1 MKKIFTL
8 FTALLVVCAV
18 SATLPSTNFEDP
30 GYYCTAE
37 SGVITGTAPSNK
49 VCLNSTADPKQ
60 IEWSDVSKSYTSV
73 VTWEFHA
80 TRACYIS
87 VKLDLGTAVS
97 SNKHIFEVKLLDSE
111 ENVLGALE
119 EGPAYTGDGFTEA
132 NQVKVLS
139 GRLLI
144 PAEGDYKIELR
155 NNRDYCK
162 GSIKNIILIYDGAA
176 PETNFPPAGYF
187 CTAVNGVISGTAPS
201 NKVYLNSTA
210 DPKQIEWSDVSKEYT
225 SVVSWKII
233 ATRACRVSV
242 DLDLGTAVSSNKHI
256 FQVKILDVK
265 GSTMGT
271 VEEGPAYTGDGFT
284 EAEQVKSLSGTIDI
298 PRAGVYTVEL
308 RNNRD
313 FCKGSIKNVIL
324 KGHYYTVAGNNTAV
338 FGTAYDATN
347 TDNDMEFVDGQYVFV
362 KKSVDITAGHILFQV
377 VEDHDWSVAYP
388 AGYGNNWDLNVGSD
402 GNYDIRVY
410 FNPSSHDISALA
422 VTTTPRPVKLAGTFY
437 ESINPDWAI
446 SAQTMDDAEDHLTCS
461 KIVSLQPGF
470 YEFKIVD
477 NGTWNGN
484 TGDMVR
490 TNCTGWVMT
499 SATDERC
506 GITIDVAGDYIFTY
520 NYFDYKAS
528 VTYPMTFTREVAN
541 TNYGTICLPC
551 AAVLTGATAYS
562 VDPAHVAEGYV
573 TLTEVGTE
581 LTAGVP
587 YIIKPEA
594 VGTISAVMSGDAV
607 ASPVNNNLYGVWGA
621 TQTLSAGDGVY
632 ALHDNKL
639 TLVSGSAKVNVPST
653 KAYFKVA
660 AASAPVLRILEGEEI
675 VTNISDVKDEEQTI
689 KFIENGQLF
698 IRKNGIVYDALGRA
712 VR

>member
-1 MKKIFTL
+1 MKKLFTL
-8 FTALLVVCAV
+8 FTALLFAVVV
-18 SATLPSTNFEDP
+18 NATIPSTDFAS
-30 GYYCTAE
+30 GYTFRGSSDAEYFTTEGDITYNSTDDYLFYTNHTTNGTATWHITATNSTPSE
-37 SGVITGTAPSNK
+37 ISVKFHIGDSKSGHQYKIEIYNSSDALVGSVKEAATSWTGNSDISASGSIILPDGGSYSIVLYNLTSWSTSIITGVTLTGKSIPSTDFASPGITLAADDA
-49 VCLNSTADPKQ
+49 VLNGSISSSFQLYTTSTPHYIKWYDR
-60 IEWSDVSKSYTSV
+60 SKSAPAMAS
-73 VTWEFHA
+73 WKINA
-80 TRACYIS
+80 TRACRIS
-87 VKLDLGTAVS
+87 ATLDIGPEIG
-97 SNKHIFEVKLLDSE
+97 SNWHIFEVKVLD
-111 ENVLGALE
+111 
-119 EGPAYTGDGFTEA
+119 
-132 NQVKVLS
+132 
-139 GRLLI
+139 
-144 PAEGDYKIELR
+144 AEGVEV
-155 NNRDYCK
+155 
-162 GSIKNIILIYDGAA
+162 GA
-176 PETNFPPAGYF
+176 
-187 CTAVNGVISGTAPS
+187 
-201 NKVYLNSTA
+201 
-210 DPKQIEWSDVSKEYT
+210 
-225 SVVSWKII
+225 
-233 ATRACRVSV
+233 
-242 DLDLGTAVSSNKHI
+242 
-256 FQVKILDVK
+256 
-265 GSTMGT
+265 
-271 VEEGPAYTGDGFT
+271 VEEGPAYGGT
-284 EAEQVKSLSGTIDI
+284 EYNEHDAEKALSGTIDI
-298 PRAGVYTVEL
+298 PKAGFYTVEL

-313 FCKGSIKNVIL
+313 YGKGAIKNVIL
-324 KGHYYTVAGNNTAV
+324 SGHGYTVAGGLNTTTGDLADAI
-338 FGTAYDATN
+338 FGTSWDEEETA
-347 TDNDMEFVDGQYVFV
+347 NDMDIVNGEFLLV
-362 KKSVDITAGHILFQV
+362 KKDISLTTSDNVYFKV
-377 VEDHDWSVAYP
+377 VEDHSWSTSYP
-388 AGYGNNWDLNVGSD
+388 AQNCTLTVASNGT
-402 GNYDIRVY
+402 YDIRITYNYSTHAV
-410 FNPSSHDISALA
+410 SARA

-621 TQTLSAGDGVY
+621 TQTFGAGEGVY

-639 TLVSGSAKVNVPST
+639 TLVSGSAHVNVPST